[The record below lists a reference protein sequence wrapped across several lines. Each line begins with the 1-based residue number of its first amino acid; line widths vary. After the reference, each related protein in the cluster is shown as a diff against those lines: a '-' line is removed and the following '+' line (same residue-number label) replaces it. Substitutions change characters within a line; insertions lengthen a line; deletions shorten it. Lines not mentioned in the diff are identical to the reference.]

1 MSLNILE
8 RINYGYEEFEAVI
21 IGLMAM
27 NRNFMLIGRHGAG
40 KTRLAKALSKGYGEG
55 GYVFYDATKDDLLT
69 VAGIPDAEAI
79 RNGVLKF
86 TPHQRTIWDKSTV
99 VVDEITRANRESQN
113 LWLEIL
119 EERTCFGIPLV
130 YRSLIATANPESYA
144 AAFQLDDAL
153 LDRFYALIPVPELQ
167 EGIDSTQ
174 VKRLL
179 NLTLTPSEKLDA
191 EELSRIFNQI
201 QSIYETKA
209 KVEWRPKVIEYL
221 SIFVPKL
228 LLLSGAKGRY
238 YISPRTYSRILP
250 ESILAVAS
258 CYELSGTAEPLLR
271 AAEDC
276 AKYCL
281 STKFQI
287 PLQAILGTH
296 EAAKACLKTGGASE
310 EESLRLSMQSIST
323 FEQRLD
329 LLRKEGDRIFARLA
343 LDEQEKFLGELL
355 RGASKKGDREKLVLL
370 KEELSKTGYQGDT
383 LRQLDGQLILT
394 LNTAINK
401 AMPMINALKL
411 GPKQAKVRSTIKIF
425 QKLVAEGRFIPSGHP
440 ELIRLKTFLIDL
452 YEGDTPASEEN
463 ILRTFQELDIADFHD
478 GEV

>member
-8 RINYGYEEFEAVI
+8 RINFGYDEFEALI

-40 KTRLAKALSKGYGEG
+40 KTRLAKALSKGFGEG
-55 GYVFYDATKDDLLT
+55 GYVFYDATKDDLIS

-86 TPHQRTIWDKSTV
+86 TPHQRSIWDKSTI

-119 EERTCFGIPLV
+119 EERSCFGVPLA

-153 LDRFYALIPVPELQ
+153 LDRFYAVIPVPDLQDGLDAKQVERLLALTLMPVEHIDAAELSRVFSQ
-167 EGIDSTQ
+167 IQGIHERKAKTEWMPKVTAYLS
-174 VKRLL
+174 VFIPKLL
-179 NLTLTPSEKLDA
+179 NL
-191 EELSRIFNQI
+191 
-201 QSIYETKA
+201 
-209 KVEWRPKVIEYL
+209 
-221 SIFVPKL
+221 
-228 LLLSGAKGRY
+228 SGSKGRF

-258 CYELSGTAEPLLR
+258 CYELSGTPEALLR

-276 AKYCL
+276 VKYCL
-281 STKFQI
+281 SSKFQI
-287 PLQAILGTH
+287 PLQSLLGIH
-296 EAAKACLKTGGASE
+296 ESAKSALKSGMATEGEA
-310 EESLRLSMQSIST
+310 LRLGMQTLGT

-329 LLRKEGDRIFARLA
+329 FLRREGSAILA
-343 LDEQEKFLGELL
+343 KLASDELEKFLGELL
-355 RGASKKGDREKLVLL
+355 RGASKKGEREKLVILMQ
-370 KEELSKTGYQGDT
+370 ELAKIGYKGET
-383 LRQLDGQLILT
+383 LRQLDGQLTLT

-401 AMPMINALKL
+401 AMPVINALKL
-411 GPKQAKVRSTIKIF
+411 GPKDGKAKKNIKVFQA
-425 QKLVAEGRFIPSGHP
+425 LVAEGRFIPSNSE
-440 ELIRLKTFLIDL
+440 ELARLKSFLIDL
-452 YEGDTPASEEN
+452 YEGDAPSTEPELVRMFS
-463 ILRTFQELDIADFHD
+463 ELDFAEFNGDRD
-478 GEV
+478 